1 MTRAEAKK
9 QAKEKYIELWGEKW
23 VRENADHIGG
33 SFCNLSNNM
42 YEIAI
47 DEWTPRPLEY
57 YPTGEPIIW
66 MGGDPK
72 QHVKYRELLKYCK
85 EKGIEPLDLTIREY
99 NRFVITEAG

>member
-23 VRENADHIGG
+23 VRENAGHIGG

-47 DEWTPRPLEY
+47 DEWTPRPL
-57 YPTGEPIIW
+57 
-66 MGGDPK
+66 
-72 QHVKYRELLKYCK
+72 
-85 EKGIEPLDLTIREY
+85 
-99 NRFVITEAG
+99 

>member
-23 VRENADHIGG
+23 VRENAGHIGG

-47 DEWTPRPLEY
+47 DEWTPSPLEY

-66 MGGDPK
+66 MGGDSKPN
-72 QHVKYRELLKYCK
+72 HRPVFLFDLKAGTM
-85 EKGIEPLDLTIREY
+85 E
-99 NRFVITEAG
+99 ITEHF